1 MWEPIW
7 VSRFRYWLLTGESS
21 RSCLHSSR
29 TRRVGTLK
37 VRWRNSIIWV
47 MWLVTEV
54 VRSPGWDQGHDDQ
67 SRNVREVKIDILEG
81 YIRTSERFQ
90 VSRVFFGVPGS
101 YGNSPGEV
109 MCLIGPYGKRRSR
122 PQGLLRPSPCW
133 SELDKGL
140 GGRNTPLSFSLF
152 PSSFPSWWTP
162 TRSRIPSRSPLLGA
176 PPLGGRPPPLP
187 PLYTEGG
194 RPLRHTIDLI
204 KAVCGAPLHR
214 LEPPS
219 YFRSATAKPCR
230 NNFTVTVAT
239 PSCWRNSSTTSTTSW
254 I

>member
-81 YIRTSERFQ
+81 YIRTSEGFR
-90 VSRVFFGVPGS
+90 VTRVFFGVPES
-101 YGNSPGEV
+101 YGNTGRK
-109 MCLIGPYGKRRSR
+109 LWALLGPAGKRRGQ
-122 PQGLLRPSPCW
+122 PW
-133 SELDKGL
+133 AA
-140 GGRNTPLSFSLF
+140 
-152 PSSFPSWWTP
+152 
-162 TRSRIPSRSPLLGA
+162 A
-176 PPLGGRPPPLP
+176 PPSQGSPNWTRGGGAHPPFLLPISPSLP
-187 PLYTEGG
+187 P
-194 RPLRHTIDLI
+194 
-204 KAVCGAPLHR
+204 
-214 LEPPS
+214 
-219 YFRSATAKPCR
+219 
-230 NNFTVTVAT
+230 
-239 PSCWRNSSTTSTTSW
+239 W
-254 I
+254 